1 MKTIDN
7 KFEIG
12 EECYTYAR
20 ENVEVVCPVCQGT
33 KKILYNGYEIPC
45 KQCNTIGKIVCKQTV
60 ATPHKVKIRRIVASI
75 WDNVTTI
82 KYKVDSIGEYINIRN
97 RGESSLF
104 KTGYIFYNC
113 LLPFQQGILRHFFDI
128 FDRLSQLD
136 PNPWLNTYQSNRP

>member
-20 ENVEVVCPVCQGT
+20 ENVEVICPICKGT

-45 KQCNTIGKIVCKQTV
+45 KQCNCTGKIVTKQTV
-60 ATPHKVKIRRIVASI
+60 VEPHKVR
-75 WDNVTTI
+75 
-82 KYKVDSIGEYINIRN
+82 VDSVGEYINVRN

-104 KTGYIFYNC
+104 KTLEECEQKCKEIN
-113 LLPFQQGILRHFFDI
+113 QGESSAAF
-128 FDRLSQLD
+128 
-136 PNPWLNTYQSNRP
+136 

>member
-20 ENVEVVCPVCQGT
+20 ENVEIVCPVCKGT

-82 KYKVDSIGEYINIRN
+82 KYKVDPIGEYINIRN

-104 KTGYIFYNC
+104 KTLEECEQKCKEIN
-113 LLPFQQGILRHFFDI
+113 QGESSAAF
-128 FDRLSQLD
+128 
-136 PNPWLNTYQSNRP
+136 

>member
-20 ENVEVVCPVCQGT
+20 ENVEIVCPVCNGT

-45 KQCNTIGKIVCKQTV
+45 KQCNTTGKIVEKQTV
-60 ATPHKVKIRRIVASI
+60 VAPHKVRIRRIVTSI
-75 WDNVTTI
+75 WNDVVTI
-82 KYKVDSIGEYINIRN
+82 KYKVDSVGEYINVRN

-104 KTGYIFYNC
+104 KSLEECEQKCKEIN
-113 LLPFQQGILRHFFDI
+113 QGECNAVF
-128 FDRLSQLD
+128 
-136 PNPWLNTYQSNRP
+136 